1 MTCVASHE
9 HKDYM
14 RIEIKGITV
23 DKAVRILRRRLDNDN
38 RKNRLR
44 ELEYY
49 EKPTA
54 KRKRMKDAAVK
65 RQEKLHREHT
75 KFLTRKPLRRR

>member
-1 MTCVASHE
+1 
-9 HKDYM
+9 M
-14 RIEIKGITV
+14 RIELRGISV

-65 RQEKLHREHT
+65 RQQKLHREHT
-75 KFLTRKPLRRR
+75 KFLTRKPKYKR

>member
-1 MTCVASHE
+1 MTCVALQE

-14 RIEIKGITV
+14 RIEIRGISV
-23 DKAVRILRRRLDNDN
+23 DKAVRILRRKLDNDN
-38 RKNRLR
+38 RKARLQ

-54 KRKRMKDAAVK
+54 KRKRKKAAAVK

-75 KFLTRKPLRRR
+75 KFLVRKRR